1 MEQRKNSSRNPD
13 QQGLCPLGHHECDL
27 ETLIF
32 LAPFSSYRWLAQ
44 NLPNPIPLYSTIT
57 FFPYQITTVYFWL
70 YKISAHFYFDKEIS
84 KRDYIFVIR
93 QKKKKVVHWPY
104 NMGRM
109 NPRTSSTH
117 GSLSFSS
124 WWGRG
129 NLHTSLS
136 LPPLPPAAG
145 SNCGCILESP
155 GSLRNTYAWKVPP
168 KINYF
173 TVRLGH
179 QYFF

>member
-93 QKKKKVVHWPY
+93 QKKKKKGSALALQHGKNESKDILNPWFAFIFIL
-104 NMGRM
+104 MGQRESTYI
-109 NPRTSSTH
+109 PLLASSPA
-117 GSLSFSS
+117 SS
-124 WWGRG
+124 RFQLW
-129 NLHTSLS
+129 LHFRITWVIKKYL
-136 LPPLPPAAG
+136 
-145 SNCGCILESP
+145 CLEST
-155 GSLRNTYAWKVPP
+155 SKD
-168 KINYF
+168 
-173 TVRLGH
+173 
-179 QYFF
+179 